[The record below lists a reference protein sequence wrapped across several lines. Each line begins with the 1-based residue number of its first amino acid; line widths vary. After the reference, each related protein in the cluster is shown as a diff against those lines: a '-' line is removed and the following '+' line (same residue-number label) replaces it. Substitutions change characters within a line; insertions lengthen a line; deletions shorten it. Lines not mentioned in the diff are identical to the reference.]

1 MKDSATRSYTTSQ
14 QWPGVVLPPD
24 AKDICHRVPAFWKSP
39 ACSQLE
45 PTKNSARWLP
55 TELAA
60 AGRAREAAP
69 SQISFSPSSSC
80 TQSKEKTEY
89 QRSCVLATYR
99 KTMPIPRALQSFLH
113 HTCCGN
119 ACVFLRGK
127 QGRTNHH
134 RLNTTPGLRH
144 QYPS

>member
-1 MKDSATRSYTTSQ
+1 MKDSVTRSHTTLDSH
-14 QWPGVVLPPD
+14 QWPGAVLPPD

-39 ACSQLE
+39 ACSQ
-45 PTKNSARWLP
+45 PTKHSARWLP
-55 TELAA
+55 RAAA

-99 KTMPIPRALQSFLH
+99 KTMPIPRAIQSFLH

-134 RLNTTPGLRH
+134 RLTRGLRH